1 MAATTEE
8 TTTASTNDNNVAT
21 PDEATK
27 PAPQVS
33 FNDSVVKMV
42 DQLSTNIL
50 YPYEAKYVYF

>member
-27 PAPQVS
+27 PASQVS
-33 FNDSVVKMV
+33 YNDSVVKMENKLLV
-42 DQLSTNIL
+42 KVCL
-50 YPYEAKYVYF
+50 YSRL